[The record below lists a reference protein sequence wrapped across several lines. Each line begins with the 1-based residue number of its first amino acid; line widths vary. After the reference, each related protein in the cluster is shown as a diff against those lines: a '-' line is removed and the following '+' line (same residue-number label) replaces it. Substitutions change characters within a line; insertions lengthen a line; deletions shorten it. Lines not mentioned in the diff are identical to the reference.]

1 MPELFDPMRDIG
13 IYTYKN
19 VFIEGT
25 VDPIQIQDQ
34 KTLFRNDNMLA
45 TYPPGVHQIDVGTNL
60 SI

>member
-1 MPELFDPMRDIG
+1 MADSFNPMTDIR

-25 VDPIQIQDQ
+25 EHSIQIQDQ